1 MLTQTALR
9 DCSYPARLCME
20 PHAHDEDCLSILVR
34 GAFVE
39 RIAGRERNYV
49 RGQIAYLSA
58 GVVHSQI
65 FGAAGA
71 RQIIFRPQPHW
82 LEHLAACNTPLA
94 DSPHTNSPLFSQ
106 LGDRLLMEM
115 RTEDDFSAIACEGV
129 LLEIVAAFGR
139 KSRTGRGATPP
150 AWLCVARDYLHQNL
164 LAPLRMQDIARVA
177 GRHEVHVAREFRRFF
192 GVSVG
197 TYLRRLRTEHVARLL
212 LRPHLSISEIA
223 LECGFSSHSH
233 LCREFKAHYGV
244 TPSLYRGRPVS
255 ASG

>member
-1 MLTQTALR
+1 MK
-9 DCSYPARLCME
+9 
-20 PHAHDEDCLSILVR
+20 PHAHEEDCLSILVR

-39 RIAGRERNYV
+39 CIGGRERNYV
-49 RGQIAYLSA
+49 RGQIAYLPA
-58 GVVHSQI
+58 GVVHSQV

-82 LEHLAACNTPLA
+82 LEHLVACNTPLVE
-94 DSPHTNSPLFSQ
+94 SPHTNSPVFSQ
-106 LGDRLLMEM
+106 LGDRLLGEM
-115 RTEDDFSAIACEGV
+115 QADDDFSAIACEGI

-139 KSRTGRGATPP
+139 DSTTSANGRPP
-150 AWLCVARDYLHQNL
+150 AWLCAARDYLHQSA

-197 TYLRRLRTEHVARLL
+197 TYLRRLRTERVARLL

-244 TPSLYRGRPVS
+244 TPSQYRRQ
-255 ASG
+255 SG